1 MLLPHVERADVSRRL
16 ERSSCRIYAS
26 QLQRAWQDQNV
37 TTPRTGPTPRA
48 GPSVSA
54 GEDLDPRWS
63 LANERT
69 LLAYMR
75 TALSVLV
82 AGLAI
87 AGTHTVTHAPVWLS
101 ALGLPLIALG
111 AIVALSAKR
120 RFFAIHRAMSA
131 GEPLSVPPLASTLPW
146 AIAVVAGVGLV
157 LASVAL
163 ASS

>member
-1 MLLPHVERADVSRRL
+1 M
-16 ERSSCRIYAS
+16 
-26 QLQRAWQDQNV
+26 
-37 TTPRTGPTPRA
+37 TTPQTGPMPTTRR
-48 GPSVSA
+48 SA
-54 GEDLDPRWS
+54 GFDDDLDPRWS

-87 AGTHTVTHAPVWLS
+87 AGTHTVTHAPVWLA

-146 AIAVVAGVGLV
+146 AIAVVAAVGLV
-157 LASVAL
+157 LAAVAL
-163 ASS
+163 ALS

>member
-1 MLLPHVERADVSRRL
+1 MS
-16 ERSSCRIYAS
+16 
-26 QLQRAWQDQNV
+26 
-37 TTPRTGPTPRA
+37 TPETGPTPATPR
-48 GPSVSA
+48 SA
-54 GEDLDPRWS
+54 SPGEDLDPRWS

-87 AGTHTVTHAPVWLS
+87 AGTRTVTHAPVWLA
-101 ALGLPLIALG
+101 ALGLPLTALG

-120 RFFAIHRAMSA
+120 RFFAIQRAMSA

-146 AIAVVAGVGLV
+146 AIALVAAVGVV